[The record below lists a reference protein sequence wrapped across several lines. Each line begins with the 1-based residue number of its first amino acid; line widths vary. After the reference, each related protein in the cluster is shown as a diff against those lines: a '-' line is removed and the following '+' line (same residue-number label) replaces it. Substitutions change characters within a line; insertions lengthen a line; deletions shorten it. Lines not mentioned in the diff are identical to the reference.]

1 MLLTNDM
8 EDSFFRTFCES
19 ATLILPPNLTIRL
32 TDPMAFFCH
41 AAVPE
46 SAFARPTFMQA
57 DEQGPHLW
65 KLVWCR
71 EAKRLLRAM
80 TAALRDD
87 RPVHDLE
94 RWAEEVK
101 ALKKRIGEERQA
113 RASVPVVTNEHRDSW
128 TVADHVQQHVKQT
141 WKQFKDRM
149 RAAPAAHHA
158 AHPAPAAP
166 AAHHAAPAADGAAQP
181 APAAQHHHV
190 IDLSV
195 DVDACVIDW
204 RQPDGTVVYILV

>member
-1 MLLTNDM
+1 
-8 EDSFFRTFCES
+8 
-19 ATLILPPNLTIRL
+19 
-32 TDPMAFFCH
+32 
-41 AAVPE
+41 
-46 SAFARPTFMQA
+46 MQA

-128 TVADHVQQHVKQT
+128 ALADHVQRHVKQT

-149 RAAPAAHHA
+149 RAASAAPAAHH
-158 AHPAPAAP
+158 AAP